1 MNLTELLAQTD
12 IDFTTSNVAKLLT
25 DKDYGQSYASVAKT
39 IEKAGSWSKV
49 NKDSLHWGVT
59 DRDSFVHALCAAL
72 RPIYGVL
79 DVLLNDGSL
88 GLFKLIYL
96 PGSDGYTSAI
106 VPLMEAFGL
115 YNIKTQYQYRQDM
128 SKEYD
133 AILLDILNP
142 LLDKVEDILN
152 APLEML
158 CDILPNLS
166 LFFANDGLLQL
177 IDNLLLP
184 ITALLDS
191 LKPIV
196 DVNDLLKAVGLDIEK
211 EIGKLGIAPKG
222 FKFDIYNLSGTLKP
236 LIGADN
242 IVSLLNSVLGM
253 IEVGGSKLNI
263 KLMPIDWYQLASH
276 GELITDEPSQAAT
289 FGARMYVKADQSE
302 VLIAVL
308 RYLINTVNYENNL
321 DTISNLIGGLLGDVS
336 DSVSDIIS
344 QVLGMLT
351 GETDEV
357 ISSLCELLQTL
368 A

>member
-1 MNLTELLAQTD
+1 
-12 IDFTTSNVAKLLT
+12 
-25 DKDYGQSYASVAKT
+25 
-39 IEKAGSWSKV
+39 
-49 NKDSLHWGVT
+49 
-59 DRDSFVHALCAAL
+59 
-72 RPIYGVL
+72 
-79 DVLLNDGSL
+79 
-88 GLFKLIYL
+88 
-96 PGSDGYTSAI
+96 
-106 VPLMEAFGL
+106 MEAFGL

-242 IVSLLNSVLGM
+242 IVSLLNSVLGL
-253 IEVGGSKLNI
+253 IKIGGSR
-263 KLMPIDWYQLASH
+263 LAS
-276 GELITDEPSQAAT
+276 
-289 FGARMYVKADQSE
+289 
-302 VLIAVL
+302 
-308 RYLINTVNYENNL
+308 NL
-321 DTISNLIGGLLGDVS
+321 C
-336 DSVSDIIS
+336 
-344 QVLGMLT
+344 QLT
-351 GETDEV
+351 GT
-357 ISSLCELLQTL
+357 SLLLTVS
-368 A
+368 